1 MSIANSVPVSPPDA
15 IAAIAPASPRPS
27 FASADYQAPVLKMV
41 NFLFLDKEEIAI
53 LRRIQVLTNNGE
65 HLCVLSLSNDT
76 IEDELKIPTFTS
88 QRAIQTSRI
97 QTPFP
102 KGSWASFGHRVRT
115 V

>member
-1 MSIANSVPVSPPDA
+1 MSIANSVPVSPP
-15 IAAIAPASPRPS
+15 
-27 FASADYQAPVLKMV
+27 LKMV

-65 HLCVLSLSNDT
+65 HLCVLSNDT